1 YWYDTQANTTR
12 TARDHAER
20 LHIEDVHAEI
30 GRRLQQHRTSAADGF
45 AGVHVTPSSSAEV
58 PDTEEVRLVLVPPA
72 HPHDR
77 RRKDDSPALEW
88 AREVT
93 EHRGGAARKHRN
105 TVAFLAADAAR
116 VAELDSAVRDFLAW
130 SYVRD
135 NAEGALNL
143 TAQQRQQA
151 IERVATHDQTVADR
165 LLE

>member
-1 YWYDTQANTTR
+1 
-12 TARDHAER
+12 
-20 LHIEDVHAEI
+20 
-30 GRRLQQHRTSAADGF
+30 
-45 AGVHVTPSSSAEV
+45 
-58 PDTEEVRLVLVPPA
+58 A

-165 LLE
+165 LLETYQWVLAPTQRDAARPLEIEAFKADGSTAQLA